1 MPTRLIVSATGSV
14 PAQACRAVRP
24 STHSAE
30 ASMVL
35 PFTSAARLR
44 QAVIMPGSVSV

>member
-30 ASMVL
+30 ANMMLLSPV
-35 PFTSAARLR
+35 P
-44 QAVIMPGSVSV
+44 PGYAKR